1 MSSWTE
7 GYVAEIPY
15 TPAITELSPALL
27 ALNLAIRN
35 VRAPDLTGALNYYE
49 LGFGMG
55 LSLLTHAAAFP
66 NIHFY
71 GTDFN
76 PASAAHAQ
84 ELATT
89 GA

>member
-1 MSSWTE
+1 MSSWTD

-15 TPAITELSPALL
+15 TPGYYRELSPALL

-35 VRAPDLTGALNYYE
+35 VRAPDLTGALNYCE

-66 NIHFY
+66 NIHFSLL
-71 GTDFN
+71 DIPF
-76 PASAAHAQ
+76 
-84 ELATT
+84 
-89 GA
+89 